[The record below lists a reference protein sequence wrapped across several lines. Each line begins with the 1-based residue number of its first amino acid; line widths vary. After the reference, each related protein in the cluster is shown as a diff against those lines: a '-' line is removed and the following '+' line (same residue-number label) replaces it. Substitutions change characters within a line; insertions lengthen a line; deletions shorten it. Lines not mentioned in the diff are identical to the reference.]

1 LNFAIITFGCKVN
14 QYQGELLR
22 ETLLSF
28 GLDETHPNQA
38 QIVFLNGC
46 LVTDTAKAEALRVAK
61 KLQRDKRVIVTGCT
75 GVSNDFTDFERI
87 HPENLEKL
95 QDIFKTSLNIPKTI
109 KTFSKHTRAMV
120 MIQLG
125 CSNYCS
131 YCIVPYLRGEPK
143 DRLKDEI
150 IKEITDLV
158 EYGHKEVVLC
168 GTELGH
174 FKDLPGLLEDLTTI
188 SKLMRIRL
196 SSINARHLTPDLVQ
210 KILSIPKIAPHLHL
224 PLQSGSDKVLDLMNR
239 GYDSSHF
246 LSLVNAA
253 RLVNPNVAVTTD
265 IIVGFPGETDK
276 DFGKTVSVMQEARF
290 SRCHIFPFSPR
301 PGTNAAKLTP
311 VNHAILKQRVD
322 LSHKIAATLA
332 RECFLGMI
340 GKNVQVLVE
349 TGSQGL
355 SGSYMRVRVTPIT
368 INGEFV
374 TCKVF
379 SFDEKILIGERI
391 EE

>member
-1 LNFAIITFGCKVN
+1 LNFAIVTFGCKVN

-28 GLDETHPNQA
+28 GLNETQPNQA

-61 KLQRDKRVIVTGCT
+61 KLQRDRRVIVTGCT
-75 GVSNDFTDFERI
+75 GVSSEFADFEQI

-109 KTFSKHTRAMV
+109 KNFSKHTRAMV
-120 MIQLG
+120 MVQLG

-158 EYGHKEVVLC
+158 DYGHKEIVLC

-174 FKDLPGLLEDLTTI
+174 FIDLPGLLEDLITI
-188 SKLMRIRL
+188 PKLMRIRL

-210 KILSIPKIAPHLHL
+210 KILSIPKVAPHLHL

-239 GYDSSHF
+239 GYNSSHF
-246 LSLVNAA
+246 MSLVDAA
-253 RLVNPNVAVTTD
+253 RIVDPKVAITTD

-276 DFGKTVSVMQEARF
+276 DFGKTLSVMQEARF

-301 PGTNAAKLTP
+301 PGTNASKLTP
-311 VNHAILKQRVD
+311 VSPSILKQRVD

-340 GKNVQVLVE
+340 GQYAQVLVE
-349 TGSQGL
+349 TGSQGF
-355 SGSYMRVRVTPIT
+355 SGSYMRVRVTPT
-368 INGEFV
+368 TKNGEFV
-374 TCKVF
+374 ACKIIGL
-379 SFDEKILIGERI
+379 DEKILIGERI